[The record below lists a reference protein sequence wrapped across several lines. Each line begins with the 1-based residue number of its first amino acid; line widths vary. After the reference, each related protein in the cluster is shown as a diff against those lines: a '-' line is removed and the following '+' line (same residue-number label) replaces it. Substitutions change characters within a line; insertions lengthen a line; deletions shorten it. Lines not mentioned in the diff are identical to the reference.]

1 MEKDAAKPKKNRVV
15 WMGWGAAVIVFALVV
30 AVLVAC
36 RMARKTEKPTAIAFG
51 DSIFA
56 TLRWGD
62 SAVELLSKKRGET
75 IVNAAFGGTA
85 MAKTGA
91 EKRWDDDWNYFSM
104 DSLIDS
110 VIAQD
115 FSPQRQTKISGY
127 ATEYFPELVERLDR
141 MNFGKLSLLL
151 LEYGMNDYQ
160 LGTPLE
166 NPQDPL
172 DEYTFAG
179 ALRLV
184 LGKAKKEFPNCRIVL
199 VSPTYSWYISYEKN
213 CEEKDFGGG
222 LLEDYVKVEER
233 IAKEYGVE
241 FIDLYHDLYEH
252 ESFADW
258 ETYTVDGVHPN
269 ELGCE
274 RIAERIASS
283 LEEHP

>member
-1 MEKDAAKPKKNRVV
+1 MEKDAAKPKKNTVA
-15 WMGWGAAVIVFALVV
+15 WKSWLLAVILFALAV
-30 AVLVAC
+30 AVLIGC
-36 RMARKTEKPTAIAFG
+36 RMARKTEEPLAIAFG

-62 SAVELLSKKRGET
+62 SAVELLSKKRGEE

-141 MNFGKLSLLL
+141 MRFGKLSLLL

-199 VSPTYSWYISYEKN
+199 VSPTYSWYVSQEKS
-213 CEEKDFGGG
+213 CEEMDFGGG
-222 LLEDYVKVEER
+222 FLKDYVELEQR

-241 FIDLYHDLYEH
+241 FVDLYQDLYEH
-252 ESFADW
+252 ETFADW

-269 ELGCE
+269 EAGCE
-274 RIAERIASS
+274 RIAERIAQF
-283 LEEHP
+283 LEELP